1 MSIIMS
7 IIVKSQEEHLKLI
20 FSSHRSTIVTDPVL
34 PGIVTLNGCLKIS
47 TCSYVSWLAA
57 AQSI

>member
-34 PGIVTLNGCLKIS
+34 PGIVTLNGCFKIT
-47 TCSYVSWLAA
+47 TCSYVS
-57 AQSI
+57 